1 MTKEE
6 IEFLSLKE
14 NEKEI
19 LVLSNREILDKIKTM
34 TKAEHRAFSY
44 EFLLRLLQ
52 RFSLEEK
59 IELSSTIGYP
69 VFNRICMGEINHLFL
84 LLQDGA
90 AAIIVNENGQILLQS
105 RADNNRWGLP
115 GGCQEVGET
124 FEEVVIREVK
134 EETNLDVTM
143 DNIELIAI
151 VSGETRHKSY
161 PNNDH
166 VFNNTALFCVK
177 DWTGELKWD
186 EESKDM
192 KFFDLDNLPEC
203 LHDPD
208 LIEIYANWLQ
218 KRKTR

>member
-19 LVLSNREILDKIKTM
+19 LTLSNQDILAKIKTM
-34 TKAEHRAFSY
+34 TNAEHRAFSY
-44 EFLLRLLQ
+44 EFLLRLQQ
-52 RFSLEEK
+52 RFSADER
-59 IELSSTIGYP
+59 IELSGIIGYP

-90 AAIIVNENGQILLQS
+90 AAIIVNEDGQILLQS
-105 RADNNRWGLP
+105 RTDNNRWGLP

-143 DNIELIAI
+143 DNLELIAV
-151 VSGETRHKSY
+151 VSGESRHKSY
-161 PNNDH
+161 PNGDH
-166 VFNNTALFCVK
+166 VYNNTALYCVK
-177 DWTGELKWD
+177 NWSGELKWN
-186 EESKDM
+186 EESKVM
-192 KFFDLDNLPEC
+192 QFFDLDNLPEN

-208 LIEIYANWLQ
+208 LIERYVDWME

>member
-1 MTKEE
+1 MTREE

-19 LVLSNREILDKIKTM
+19 LTLSNQDILARIKTM

-44 EFLLRLLQ
+44 EFLLRLQQ
-52 RFSLEEK
+52 RFSAEER
-59 IELSSTIGYP
+59 IELSGIIGYP

-90 AAIIVNENGQILLQS
+90 AAIIVNEDGQILLQS

-143 DNIELIAI
+143 DNLELIAV
-151 VSGETRHKSY
+151 VSGESRHKSY
-161 PNNDH
+161 PNGDH
-166 VFNNTALFCVK
+166 VYNNTALYCVK
-177 DWTGELKWD
+177 NWSGELKWD

-208 LIEIYANWLQ
+208 LIERYVEWI
-218 KRKTR
+218 KKI